1 MSQLFTSGGQ
11 SIGVSASKSVLP
23 MSIQDWFS
31 LGWTGWISLQSKGLS
46 RVFSNTTVKKHQIFV
61 KKPHRRDFNRRDLM
75 ERIVFTCVTGQTKQ
89 KGNTEVTQEAATM
102 PEIRGPKGERRGKPE
117 PKN

>member
-1 MSQLFTSGGQ
+1 MSRGSAGEYQADEQ
-11 SIGVSASKSVLP
+11 AGVARL
-23 MSIQDWFS
+23 
-31 LGWTGWISLQSKGLS
+31 T
-46 RVFSNTTVKKHQIFV
+46 NTTVQKHQMFV
-61 KKPHRRDFNRRDLM
+61 KKPYRRDFNRRDLM

-102 PEIRGPKGERRGKPE
+102 PEIRGPKRETRGKPE

>member
-1 MSQLFTSGGQ
+1 
-11 SIGVSASKSVLP
+11 
-23 MSIQDWFS
+23 
-31 LGWTGWISLQSKGLS
+31 
-46 RVFSNTTVKKHQIFV
+46 
-61 KKPHRRDFNRRDLM
+61 M

-102 PEIRGPKGERRGKPE
+102 PEIRGPKRETRGKPE